1 MSWLSFRKSTL
12 TKLQIIVSSIQK
24 ATTRR
29 LKIVSL
35 VVKKRQKV
43 TAWPPETLVTS
54 DFRKLFLVKQSHVR
68 GLSGPRRGTFSLLGH
83 LGVILGVVLTPNA
96 TKLTAVANELTG

>member
-1 MSWLSFRKSTL
+1 MSLLSFPKSAR
-12 TKLQIIVSSIQK
+12 TKLQTIVSSIQK

-43 TAWPPETLVTS
+43 TAWPPETLVTT
-54 DFRKLFLVKQSHVR
+54 DFRKLFLWKQIHVR
-68 GLSGPRRGTFSLLGH
+68 GLSGPPRGTFSFLAH
-83 LGVILGVVLTPNA
+83 PVSIGVICLFGIPRS
-96 TKLTAVANELTG
+96 